1 MQIIQIKNCIIC
13 VFIRQLSPVYTQ
25 LEIMD
30 QLRKVVGEFPL

>member
-1 MQIIQIKNCIIC
+1 MQIIQIKI
-13 VFIRQLSPVYTQ
+13 VLSALFIRQLSPVYTY

>member
-1 MQIIQIKNCIIC
+1 MLIIQIKI
-13 VFIRQLSPVYTQ
+13 VLSALFIRQLSPVYTQ